1 MTDLTVLAVAARAG
15 DAELGMGMR
24 LRWYADRGAAVHVH
38 CLAGEPDADWRAAI
52 VHLGLE
58 DYTFSGV
65 TRGFAGHRG
74 LINAELF
81 RVVPQLRPDVVYGVF
96 PGDHDPDRRIAGDE
110 TEVVALREARD
121 IRSFRCGPSDGFRPT
136 LFFLGD
142 DELMEA
148 RRTALTALGR
158 GADEE
163 LARLAYREHVHHRV
177 IERMAAQNAFAE
189 MFTVSRA
196 IEGRRR

>member
-38 CLAGEPDADWRAAI
+38 CLAGEPDADWRAVL
-52 VHLGLE
+52 VHLGLK

-65 TRGFAGHRG
+65 PRGFARCRG

-81 RVVPQLRPDVVYGVF
+81 RVVPALRPDVVYGVF
-96 PGDHDPDRRIAGDE
+96 PGHHDQDRRIAGDE

-121 IRSFRCGPSDGFRPT
+121 LRSFRCGTADGFRPN

-142 DELMEA
+142 DELMGA
-148 RRTALTALGR
+148 RRRALAALGR
-158 GADEE
+158 DADESP
-163 LARLAYREHVHHRV
+163 ARVAHREHVHHRV
-177 IERMAAQNAFAE
+177 VERLAAHDAFAE
-189 MFTVSRA
+189 MFTISRA
-196 IEGRRR
+196 IEGRAR